1 VLCGTQQV
9 PPSIA
14 SLLLVVLV
22 LVLVLVLGFSR
33 RIAGLLRHCSPRALA
48 SIVRAP
54 AAAWQCTHVPP

>member
-1 VLCGTQQV
+1 MPVLCGTQQA

-33 RIAGLLRHCSPRALA
+33 RIAGLLRHCSP
-48 SIVRAP
+48 S
-54 AAAWQCTHVPP
+54 TS